1 MDKAKE
7 AKVKFQIGLRF
18 EEMRREIGLTQQQL
32 ADELE
37 MSNTTIAQIEK
48 GRNYP
53 QAHALIGLSKL
64 FNVNLN
70 WLLMGKG
77 KMFL

>member
-1 MDKAKE
+1 MDKAME

-18 EEMRREIGLTQQQL
+18 EKMRREIGLTQQQL
-32 ADELE
+32 ADEFE

-48 GRNYP
+48 GRSYP
-53 QAHALIGLSKL
+53 QARTMIQLAEK

-70 WLLMGKG
+70 WLMIGRRE
-77 KMFL
+77 MFV